1 MKRIVAALLLV
12 AILVTALASCGKK
25 KEKFDLV
32 STADPAFDY
41 YHADLSAYLS
51 SLSRE
56 EYVGITVSLDVTDKE
71 VDDYLND
78 YLLPSYRTPTM
89 TTDVAVKEGDTV
101 YIYYT
106 GYIDGEPFEGGSNA
120 DDDRPYGLVIGSGS
134 FISGFEDQLIGVIPK
149 NTSQENPKQVN
160 VTFPDNYR
168 NADLAGKPARFD
180 VVVAGIWDGG
190 YEVPELTE
198 EFARTKINNFTP
210 ETDDPVGEFREALR
224 DYLREQ
230 KAANLEQRK
239 FTRVMEQLF
248 STLNLT
254 GSFPKGEIK
263 RIEAAMEEVVTNYY
277 QQYNFYY
284 YMQYG
289 QVYYDGLDSAARGYY
304 GLRFDADWKTYQ
316 TSAAA
321 KTVKQFVI
329 LNAIARL
336 EGIDVTEEEAKD
348 WVREQ
353 VKAEKESSQNP
364 DDVTVES
371 VLEKFSLEEIYAQ
384 VAAQKARDFLLE
396 NVTFDYTGL
405 PID

>member
-1 MKRIVAALLLV
+1 MKRILAALLLA

-25 KEKFDLV
+25 KGKFDLV

-41 YHADLSAYLS
+41 YHSDLTAYLS

-56 EYVGITVSLDVTDKE
+56 EYVGITVPLDVTDKE
-71 VDDYLND
+71 IDDYLND

-89 TTDVAVKEGDTV
+89 KTDVAVKDGDTV

-106 GYIDGEPFEGGSNA
+106 GYVDGVAFEGGSNA
-120 DDDRPYGLVIGSGS
+120 DDARPYGLVIGSGS
-134 FISGFEDQLIGVIPK
+134 FIDDFEDQLIGVIPQ
-149 NTSQENPKQVN
+149 NTSRENPKRIN

-168 NADLAGKPARFD
+168 NEALAGKPARFD
-180 VVVAGIWDGG
+180 VVIVGIGDGG

-198 EFARTKINNFTP
+198 EFARTEINNFTP

-224 DYLREQ
+224 GFLREQ

-239 FTRVMEQLF
+239 FTRLMEVLF

-263 RIEAAMEEVVTNYY
+263 RIEASLEETVTNYY

-304 GLRFDADWKTYQ
+304 GLRFDADWRTYQ

-329 LNAIARL
+329 LNAIAQL
-336 EGIDVTEEEAKD
+336 EGIEVTEEEAKD
-348 WVREQ
+348 WVRDQ
-353 VKAEKESSQNP
+353 VAAEKESSQSP
-364 DDVTVES
+364 DDVTIES
-371 VLEKFSLEEIYAQ
+371 VLAEFSLEEIYSQ
-384 VAAQKARDFLLE
+384 VAAGKARDLLLE
-396 NVTFDYTGL
+396 KVTFDYSGL